1 MQKNQASLLKTRRF
15 LPLFLVQFLGAL
27 NDNIFK
33 NALVI
38 LITFRAA
45 SEAGIDA
52 PILVTL
58 AAGIFILP
66 FFIFSATAGQLA
78 DCHEKSGLI
87 RKIKFAEIGIMA
99 LGGVGFWAGNI
110 YFLLF
115 ILFLNGVQSAFFGPL
130 KYGILPD
137 HLRENELIGGNALVE
152 GSTFLAILLGTIFGS
167 LLILRENGIA
177 IISTIVMSVAI
188 VGYVVSRYIPKASPA
203 VRNLGVSFNVWA
215 ETRAIMAHA
224 ARRRDVFTAI
234 LGISWFWFLGATFLA
249 QFPNY
254 TKIVIGGNEQVV
266 TLFLIAFGL
275 GIGIGSL
282 MCNQLLKGVISARYV
297 PLSAVAMTI
306 FIVDLY
312 FAMQSPAVPPTQ
324 LMGAAEF
331 LVSFDHV
338 RVLVDFALIAI
349 AGGVYIVPLYA
360 LVQERSDAGHRSRAI
375 ASLNVMNAAFMVASA
390 LITVGLF
397 AAGFDVAQVF
407 LAVGAGNLG
416 IALFLRRLN
425 KA

>member
-1 MQKNQASLLKTRRF
+1 MQQNQAHLLKTRRF

-45 SEAGIDA
+45 SEADISA
-52 PILVTL
+52 HILVTL

-78 DCHEKSGLI
+78 DSHEKAGLI
-87 RKIKFAEIGIMA
+87 AKIKFAEIGIMG
-99 LGGVGFWAGNI
+99 LGAVGFWAGNI
-110 YFLLF
+110 YFLIF
-115 ILFLNGVQSAFFGPL
+115 ILFLTGVQSAFFGPL

-137 HLRENELIGGNALVE
+137 HLRENELIAGNALVE
-152 GSTFLAILLGTIFGS
+152 GSTFLAILLGTILGS
-167 LLILRENGIA
+167 LLILREHGIEIISA
-177 IISTIVMSVAI
+177 IIMSVAI
-188 VGYVVSRYIPKASPA
+188 LGYVASRYIPQAPSA
-203 VRNLGVSFNVWA
+203 AGNLGVSFNVWTG
-215 ETRAIMAHA
+215 TRTIMAHA
-224 ARRRDVFTAI
+224 AGRQDVFTAI

-282 MCNQLLKGVISARYV
+282 MCNQMLKGVISARYV

-312 FAMQSPAVPPTQ
+312 FAMQSPAMPPAQ

-331 LVSFDHV
+331 LTSFDHV

-349 AGGVYIVPLYA
+349 AGGVYVVPLYA
-360 LVQERSDAGHRSRAI
+360 LVQERSEAAHRSRAI
-375 ASLNVMNAAFMVASA
+375 ASLNVMNSGFMVASA
-390 LITVGLF
+390 VITVGLF
-397 AAGFDVAQVF
+397 AAGFGVAQVF

-416 IALFLRRLN
+416 VAFFLRRLN
-425 KA
+425 NA